1 MQESRKREE
10 EAIGAAAQRLFSLL
24 PIGIARE
31 LWSLSCG
38 RVDFLLRMEELRLRA
53 GGRCAAVIAG
63 VQRPLCRAV
72 SPAEMEE
79 FVCRLLGGARYA
91 YEDCIAEGYLPF
103 DGGIRIGLCGRARY
117 EGDRMTGVCEI
128 GSVVIR
134 FPHASVLADPTLLLA
149 MESARQG
156 LLIHSPPGAGKT
168 TALRTLALWLGR
180 MDPPRRVVIVDERM
194 ELAPEAFIGATVD
207 VLRGY
212 RRVQALQVAHRCLNP
227 EVVMIDEIGG
237 EEEAEGM
244 AALLRGGAI
253 AVATAH
259 AASREDLMSRGVLR
273 PFFRLGVFDTLLGIK
288 RAGASFVYS
297 MERIDPL
304 GGLEEKCSAILA

>member
-1 MQESRKREE
+1 MQERNREE
-10 EAIGAAAQRLFSLL
+10 DAIGAAAQRLFSLL

-38 RVDFLLRMEELRLRA
+38 RVDFLLRIEELRLRA

-63 VQRPLCRAV
+63 VQRPLRSAV
-72 SPAEMEE
+72 SEGEMEA
-79 FVCRLLGGARYA
+79 FISRLLGGARYA
-91 YEDCIAEGYLPF
+91 YEECIAEGYLPF
-103 DGGIRIGLCGRARY
+103 EGGIRIGLCGRARY
-117 EGDRMTGVCEI
+117 DGERLTGVCEI
-128 GSVVIR
+128 GAVAIR
-134 FPHASVLADPTLLLA
+134 FPHAAPSADPTLLLA
-149 MESARQG
+149 MESTRQG
-156 LLIHSPPGAGKT
+156 LLIHSPPGGGKT

-180 MDPPRRVVIVDERM
+180 MDPPRRVVVVDERM
-194 ELAPEAFIGATVD
+194 ELAPEAFVGATVD

-273 PFFRLGVFDTLLGIK
+273 PFFRCGVFDTLLGIK
-288 RAGASFVYS
+288 HVGRDFVYS
-297 MERIDPL
+297 VEKIDPL
-304 GGLEEKCSAILA
+304 EDLEEKCSAILA